1 MKLPDLFLFPG
12 DWEAYVKDV
21 YQIFLDEIAHANLKF
36 RGLKISCQFR
46 PPSQGKHFGFWHVIS
61 EGKKEDERMPDLRR
75 CERIRWIA
83 FLIENA
89 EESDVIAWWEN
100 KRRGNTHVVIWHEEE
115 NFVVILAKHKNYYLL
130 KTAYCAE
137 PHRRKR
143 FIKERDEFLRR

>member
-12 DWEAYVKDV
+12 DWEAYVEDV

-36 RGLKISCQFR
+36 RGLKISCQYR
-46 PPSQGKHFGFWHVIS
+46 PPTQGKHFGFWHVIS
-61 EGKKEDERMPDLRR
+61 EGKEENERVPDLRR

-89 EESDVIAWWEN
+89 EESDAISWWEN
-100 KRRGNTHVVIWHEEE
+100 ERRGNTHVVIWHEEE
-115 NFVVILAKHKNYYLL
+115 NFVVILSKRKNYYLL

-137 PHRRKR
+137 PHRRKG
-143 FIKERDEFLRR
+143 FIRERDMFWDH